1 MGNTITRETWKA
13 APDEG
18 TKLNILFDLLC
29 DTNKSLKET
38 NNRLQKLE
46 KRKRVDSLY
55 SFAGGILG
63 GIVAVAGK
71 MVIWKS

>member
-29 DTNKSLKET
+29 DTNNGLRET
-38 NNRLQKLE
+38 NSRLEKLE

-63 GIVAVAGK
+63 GIVTVAGK
-71 MVIWKS
+71 MAIWRT